1 MKKTTLVFFIIICL
15 LIGYVLGNFFPVN
28 IFGSEQVK
36 HPFSLSVEKDEGI
49 QGNARLEVTLKM
61 DNGRLLD
68 NVEVD
73 LAEEPGPPP
82 IGGVALSDENGL
94 AVFNVKPGNYFIFF
108 NDNNFPKNVESPEA
122 QPVEVLAD
130 KVNQK
135 TIILNIKK

>member
-1 MKKTTLVFFIIICL
+1 MKKTTLILVAIICL
-15 LIGYVLGNFFPVN
+15 LAGYVLGNFFPMN
-28 IFGSEQVK
+28 IFSSEEYK

-49 QGNARLEVTLKM
+49 QGEARLEVTLKM

-94 AVFNVKPGNYFIFF
+94 AVFNVRPGNYFIFF
-108 NDNNFPKNVESPEA
+108 NDNNFPKNIEA
-122 QPVEVLAD
+122 SEPQPVEVMTD
-130 KVNQK
+130 KINQQ
-135 TIILNIKK
+135 TIILKIK